1 MSRRTQDPA
10 GLHSDFG
17 YGTCTLY
24 GHAFNRVLLSSFLPC
39 RGPTTP
45 VQGPVWAAPLS
56 LAATR
61 GITLVFFSSGYLD
74 VSVPR
79 VPLHDLCIQ
88 SRMTADDG
96 CRVPPFGHRRVVA
109 SLQLA
114 DAFRSLARPSSLWS
128 GQASSVRP
136 SLLNQWFSSFFLL
149 SRVFTRCFIK
159 NCFFTVF
166 SVLSSTFV

>member
-10 GLHSDFG
+10 GLYSDFG

-24 GHAFNRVLLSSFLPC
+24 GRAFNRVLLSSFLSC

-45 VQGPVWAAPLS
+45 ILGSVWAAPLS

-61 GITLVFFSSGYLD
+61 GITIVFFSSGYLD

-79 VPLHDLCIQ
+79 VPLHTLWIHAW
-88 SRMTADDG
+88 MTADKG
-96 CRVPPFGHRRVVA
+96 CRVPPFGHRRVFA
-109 SLQLA
+109 PLQLA

-128 GQASSVRP
+128 GKASSVRP
-136 SLLNQWFSSFFLL
+136 SLLNQWFSCFLRDVHT
-149 SRVFTRCFIK
+149 SK
-159 NCFFTVF
+159 NC
-166 SVLSSTFV
+166 S

>member
-17 YGTCTLY
+17 YGTCTLF

-56 LAATR
+56 LAATQ

-88 SRMTADDG
+88 SWMTADDG

-136 SLLNQWFSSFFLL
+136 SLLNQWFSSYFSCFLRDVSHL
-149 SRVFTRCFIK
+149 QR
-159 NCFFTVF
+159 TVF
-166 SVLSSTFV
+166 LTVSR